1 MIGRLRGELIEKSV
15 PTLLMDVG
23 GIGYEVEAPLTTFYR
38 LPEVGAQ
45 LVLYVHFVVRED
57 AQLLYGFAD
66 QKERNLFRLMI
77 KVNNV
82 GPKLALAILS
92 GMPALEFVNCVQSK
106 DVQSLVRLPGV
117 GKVTA
122 ERVIMELDGRLD
134 EWMESAA
141 DDRSGSREIAA
152 SQRNLIRD
160 AETALVTLGFK
171 PQEAAQAIAHVQ
183 DDDLDVEGLIKKA
196 LQNLG

>member
-15 PTLLMDVG
+15 PTLLMDVD
-23 GIGYEVEAPLTTFYR
+23 GIGYELEAPLTTFYR

-66 QKERNLFRLMI
+66 KKERNLFRLMI
-77 KVNNV
+77 KVNGV

-92 GMPALEFVNCVQSK
+92 GRPALEFVNCVQSK

-134 EWMESAA
+134 EWMGSAA
-141 DDRSGSREIAA
+141 DDRSGDREIAA

-171 PQEAAQAIAHVQ
+171 PQEAAKAIALVQ
-183 DDDLDVEGLIKKA
+183 EDDLDVEGIIKKA